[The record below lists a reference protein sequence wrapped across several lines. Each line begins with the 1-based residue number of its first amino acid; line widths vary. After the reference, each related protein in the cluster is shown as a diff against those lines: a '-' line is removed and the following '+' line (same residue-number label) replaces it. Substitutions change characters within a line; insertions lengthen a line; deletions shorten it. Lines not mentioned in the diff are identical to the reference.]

1 MQRHVC
7 NYVFQP
13 CANVRNSACSG
24 PSTQIWRARARRAFK
39 RTMYTSLSTVIVRSV
54 LYESAYCVEVR
65 SYARLH
71 NSLWLPDMSGNTR
84 RPQLSLYARERI
96 RHLLSGGLNSS
107 QVVEALKKEGI
118 DTSRQT
124 VWRLDRHIH
133 THGTIMP
140 LPKSGRLTKLTDALI
155 KDYHARLPFS
165 ISGNVLCSSYRY

>member
-1 MQRHVC
+1 MYGIREKKCNNFPLPELSVPRWRRFHNGNMHRHVC

-39 RTMYTSLSTVIVRSV
+39 RTTYTSLSTVIVRSV

-107 QVVEALKKEGI
+107 QVVEA
-118 DTSRQT
+118 
-124 VWRLDRHIH
+124 
-133 THGTIMP
+133 
-140 LPKSGRLTKLTDALI
+140 
-155 KDYHARLPFS
+155 
-165 ISGNVLCSSYRY
+165 